1 MKKIEWD
8 PVFVEKIR
16 KNIDVKDFPL
26 FKRSHKDKY
35 YKVVWFGKIELAEK
49 YARKVQHTQKIMVIE
64 DVEYRNNNFN
74 ELISFQ
80 KLWFGI
86 KVKYINDYKVAV
98 FNSVRKK

>member
-26 FKRSHKDKY
+26 FKRSRKDKY

-49 YARKVQHTQKIMVIE
+49 YARKVEHTQKIMVIE
-64 DVEYRNNNFN
+64 DVEYRENIFSD
-74 ELISFQ
+74 LISSQ

-86 KVKYINDYKVAV
+86 KVKYMKDYKLQLP
-98 FNSVRKK
+98 K